1 MNKCVRVLLFSFLF
15 PISYL
20 FGQEI
25 DITNVKLV
33 GDAVEVHY
41 NLVDERVDR
50 SYSINLYTSSDN
62 FIQPM
67 TSVSGD
73 VGIDIPV
80 GENKVLIWDAKKD
93 LGDSFNGS
101 VALEVKGNYYV
112 PFITIEG
119 FQKGQEFKR
128 TKHQEIVWSGGRGD
142 NILNFELYRGENL
155 VKTFEERP
163 NNGNTKLTFP
173 RGIKPGGDY
182 RLKISDTKNRDEA
195 VFTDTFVIKRKY
207 PLGAQLGVVFILG
220 AGVGYLIK
228 SLVPKDEPDIVAP
241 PPLPNR

>member
-1 MNKCVRVLLFSFLF
+1 MNKCVNVLLFGLLLI
-15 PISYL
+15 PITFSY
-20 FGQEI
+20 GQEI
-25 DITNVKLV
+25 DITTVKLV

-41 NLVDERVDR
+41 NLIDERVDR
-50 SYSINLYTSSDN
+50 SYSINLYTSQDN
-62 FIQPM
+62 YIQPM

-93 LGDSFNGS
+93 LGASYKGAI
-101 VALEVKGNYYV
+101 ALEVKGNYYV

-119 FQKGQEFKR
+119 FQEGQEFKR

-155 VKTFEERP
+155 VRTFEERP

-207 PLGAQLGVVFILG
+207 PLGAQLGIVFILG

-228 SLVPKDEPDIVAP
+228 SIVPKDEPDIAV